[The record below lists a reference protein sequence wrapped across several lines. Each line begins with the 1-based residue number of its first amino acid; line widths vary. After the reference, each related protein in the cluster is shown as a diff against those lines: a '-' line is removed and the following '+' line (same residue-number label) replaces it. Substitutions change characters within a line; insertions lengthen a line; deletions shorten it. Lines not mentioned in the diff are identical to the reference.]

1 VILLNFSL
9 LRTIFFNGEINFFHD
24 YNCYLLVNIIFFIII
39 NYLFLLKNSFSQK
52 VILSYKPVEFY
63 CCFFPLIILILQLI
77 PSLFLFFDIIFFLE
91 DFFLS
96 LKIIGH
102 Q

>member
-1 VILLNFSL
+1 MILLNFSL
-9 LRTIFFNGEINFFHD
+9 IRTVFGGGEINFFHD
-24 YNCYLLVNIIFFIII
+24 YNCYLLVNIIFFISI
-39 NYLFLLKNSFSQK
+39 NYFFLFKNNFSQK
-52 VILSYKPVEFY
+52 IILSYKIIEFF
-63 CCFFPLIILILQLI
+63 CCFFPLIILVIQLI
-77 PSLFLFFDIIFFLE
+77 PSLFLFFDIIYFLE